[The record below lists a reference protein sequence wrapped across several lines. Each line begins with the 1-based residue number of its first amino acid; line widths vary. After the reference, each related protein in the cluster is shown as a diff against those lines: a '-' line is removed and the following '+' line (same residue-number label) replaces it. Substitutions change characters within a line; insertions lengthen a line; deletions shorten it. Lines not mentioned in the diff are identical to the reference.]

1 MKCEL
6 QVVQSTREYF
16 QCCNRVIWYQAFI
29 YLVVIG
35 AILSRLREPLFCLTF
50 RATLAYESSGK
61 CWFWECVSLQEA
73 LVILSKSS
81 EPVCLYASRRYDT
94 C

>member
-35 AILSRLREPLFCLTF
+35 AILSRLRKPLSCFTSKVTRLRVYYKVLVLGMCFFAGGTRHSEQEFGTSLSLLVS
-50 RATLAYESSGK
+50 TL
-61 CWFWECVSLQEA
+61 
-73 LVILSKSS
+73 
-81 EPVCLYASRRYDT
+81 
-94 C
+94 